1 MSSLAIVCGFAFM
14 VFLPCAIALLGS
26 REDTEEAELY
36 YARLA
41 DVAVAPA
48 AEKAKV
54 AVPTTAPATADTAAS
69 EVKGNAVDGWKDVG
83 DPRAAKRGTKTT
95 AQANTPLA
103 QAAQAPEQK
112 QQARAER
119 VERLDLAEAEALKA
133 HAIAARAH
141 AEVLAA
147 IARAA
152 TAKAEAA
159 AAKATAAEQ
168 EAVRAI
174 QDMRRAA

>member
-1 MSSLAIVCGFAFM
+1 MSSLAIVLGFAFM
-14 VFLPCAIALLGS
+14 VFLPCAIALMGS

-36 YARLA
+36 YDRLA
-41 DVAVAPA
+41 DVVAATRVIVNAKVEAVAPVA
-48 AEKAKV
+48 ATV
-54 AVPTTAPATADTAAS
+54 PATAATPAAAKAGS
-69 EVKGNAVDGWKDVG
+69 AEDWGNLG
-83 DPRAAKRGTKTT
+83 DPRAPVRGPKTT
-95 AQANTPLA
+95 P
-103 QAAQAPEQK
+103 QAAAPQPAQQLK
-112 QQARAER
+112 QAR
-119 VERLDLAEAEALKA
+119 VEKVEKLDLAEAEALKA

-168 EAVRAI
+168 EAVQAI